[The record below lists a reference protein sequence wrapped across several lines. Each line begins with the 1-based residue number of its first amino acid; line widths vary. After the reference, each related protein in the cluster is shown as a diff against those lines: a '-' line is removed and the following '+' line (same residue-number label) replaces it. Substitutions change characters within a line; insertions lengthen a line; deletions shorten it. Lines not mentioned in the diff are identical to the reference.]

1 MTITKENTVAEVVSK
16 KLGSDH
22 IFSKYKIDFCCGGGM
37 TLEDACAESGV
48 AFNTLKQEIEA
59 INSKIAGE
67 VNLNELDITTL
78 MEHATEEFHQYIYET
93 LPQIM
98 PLASKVASVHGSHN
112 NEVVEINKLMQ
123 GVDIVLIEMLKNKET
138 SLFPA
143 VESVLALNNSSADIS
158 AHQIENIKKAIH
170 KSEIAQHLVS
180 DTFKEISK
188 LSTHY
193 TAPNDACNS
202 YNFLYEKLHEL
213 DHLLQK
219 YVHFNKHVFIP
230 KILKIVE

>member
-22 IFSKYKIDFCCGGGM
+22 VFSKYKIDFCCGGGM
-37 TLEDACAESGV
+37 TLDAACAESGV
-48 AFNTLKQEIEA
+48 TFDILKQEIET
-59 INSKIAGE
+59 INNKIAGE
-67 VNLNELDITTL
+67 QNLNELDITTL
-78 MEHATEEFHQYIYET
+78 MEQATEEFHQYIYET

-98 PLASKVASVHGSHN
+98 PLAAKVAEVHGSHN
-112 NEVVEINKLMQ
+112 SEVIEINKLMQ

-143 VESVLALNNSSADIS
+143 IESVLELNNSSADIS
-158 AHQIENIKKAIH
+158 TNQIENIKRAIN

-188 LSTHY
+188 LSSHY
-193 TAPNDACNS
+193 TAPNHACNS
-202 YNFLYEKLHEL
+202 YRFLYEKLHEL
-213 DHLLQK
+213 DHQLQK

-230 KILKIVE
+230 KVLKIVA